1 MMSTRYFT
9 LHIFSFFFL
18 GWGKIQHPGSSHNIL
33 QQAEIPPVTNSVCQK
48 KLDASPGLP

>member
-48 KLDASPGLP
+48 KLDASQGLP